1 MPFLFH
7 EVSTYVIQY
16 VTWENAAKFLLWNEL
31 GISISI
37 LLPSYSSSHSIE
49 FPSYRM
55 LHSTDG
61 ICVYIRLFHS
71 MVKFTETLLSN
82 GKNMEYWY
90 QYFSQSM
97 GYFFSVELQ
106 SEVLLKRDT
115 PYPHVLQN
123 VSLSTYN
130 GPESTLYKEHLAFNE
145 TRKIFENFLNISF
158 SFKVLNVK

>member
-55 LHSTDG
+55 LHFTDG
-61 ICVYIRLFHS
+61 ICFYTRVFHS
-71 MVKFTETLLSN
+71 MVKFTETPLSN

-97 GYFFSVELQ
+97 GYFFSVELP

-115 PYPHVLQN
+115 PYPMFYRMCLFLHIMGLKVHWTRNIIQWN
-123 VSLSTYN
+123 KKNFWKLS
-130 GPESTLYKEHLAFNE
+130 
-145 TRKIFENFLNISF
+145 
-158 SFKVLNVK
+158 